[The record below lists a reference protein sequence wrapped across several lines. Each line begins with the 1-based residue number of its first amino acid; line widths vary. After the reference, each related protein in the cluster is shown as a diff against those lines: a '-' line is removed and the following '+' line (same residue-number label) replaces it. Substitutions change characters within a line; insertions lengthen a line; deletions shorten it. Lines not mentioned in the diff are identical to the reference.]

1 MSSKETA
8 GWPRLKLL
16 EKADA
21 GNNVPD
27 DWKQIWEGHSKKQHN
42 AFKDLLEN
50 VPYILADTRQ
60 DVQAYL
66 GFRHVTGIKQ
76 WDPAEKAEYISN
88 WFDSGMTY
96 KEVTEAIG
104 SKVTSVRQNYI
115 SFRIL
120 LQMEELEGIHIP
132 SVEEKFSVLTLSL
145 RTDGVQTYLGVEMTA
160 DPDRAKK
167 PIPANKLDHLV
178 KFALWL
184 FGNKEEKIEPII
196 TDSRKIERFGKVL
209 DSPKALQYLEKT
221 PTPHFET
228 AYRIAGGDA
237 AEVAE
242 FIEQAYFELEE
253 ALGIIHHV
261 KGSAR
266 VKEASKRLVR
276 DVEQLLTIYP
286 DLRPIICGGK

>member
-8 GWPRLKLL
+8 GWPRSKLL

-66 GFRHVTGIKQ
+66 GFRHVHGIKQ
-76 WDPAEKAEYISN
+76 WDPAEAEYISN
-88 WFDSGMTY
+88 LVDSGMTY

-120 LQMEELEGIHIP
+120 LQMGEGSLEGIHIP
-132 SVEEKFSVLTLSL
+132 LVEEKFSVLTLSL

-167 PIPANKLDHLV
+167 PIPANKLDHSV

-221 PTPHFET
+221 PHRT
-228 AYRIAGGDA
+228 
-237 AEVAE
+237 
-242 FIEQAYFELEE
+242 
-253 ALGIIHHV
+253 
-261 KGSAR
+261 S
-266 VKEASKRLVR
+266 RLR
-276 DVEQLLTIYP
+276 TRSLVEM
-286 DLRPIICGGK
+286 RRK